1 MKSTFCLLE
10 VYFDSFILKTR
21 RKSHVYKLSALTWLK
36 ILRRANKQVFTYC
49 TPDQSLQVCL
59 LLARIKQLSYFNCLQ
74 KLAEMLT
81 KYQLNVAV
89 FIHFEVED
97 MQTRYELVGF
107 LSANKFMTSCFLL
120 YPIFVNMEVYILLTG
135 HSL

>member
-21 RKSHVYKLSALTWLK
+21 RKPHVCKLSALTLLK
-36 ILRRANKQVFTYC
+36 ILRRGNKQVFTYC

-81 KYQLNVAV
+81 RYQPDVAV
-89 FIHFEVED
+89 FIHDEVE
-97 MQTRYELVGF
+97 
-107 LSANKFMTSCFLL
+107 
-120 YPIFVNMEVYILLTG
+120 EV
-135 HSL
+135 